1 MRYVHSI
8 TSVLSD
14 HLGWHRARL
23 KFMARFMSAL
33 LQLTTTNLWKIALA
47 LKAGVQLESNY
58 RRIQRFLS
66 DYDMDFTMLARLLV
80 RLVPERPPY
89 VVALDRTEW
98 HFGQTPVNVLTVGIA
113 HRGICF
119 PIAWNVLPTG
129 GSSGAGE
136 QIKVLERFLAAVD
149 PTSIEAVV
157 ADREFIA
164 TEWLRRLQSYEIPF
178 VVRLRSDRRIGLAS
192 QDSLSEGPALP
203 GRMFARPLSA
213 GEERVLDGERH
224 LSGTEGDQVATCV
237 VVRRIASAS
246 SETDDCFL
254 ILATWGVAPDEATE
268 LYRRRWEIE
277 TLFAALKSRGFKLEK
292 THLTAPERIE
302 RLMGLLALAF
312 AWTRLVGQKRVWCQG
327 GPPVKSHGRPERS
340 LFRYGLDWLQSIL
353 TTPEPQRQAF
363 FACLQGLRSPT
374 SFLSCT

>member
-1 MRYVHSI
+1 
-8 TSVLSD
+8 
-14 HLGWHRARL
+14 
-23 KFMARFMSAL
+23 MARFTSAL
-33 LQLTTTNLWKIALA
+33 LRLTTTNLWKIALA
-47 LKAGVQLESNY
+47 LKAEVQLESNY

-113 HRGICF
+113 HKGICF
-119 PIAWNVLPTG
+119 PIAWSVLPTG
-129 GSSGAGE
+129 GSSGAEE
-136 QIKVLERFLAAVD
+136 QTEVLERFLAAVD

-157 ADREFIA
+157 ADREFIG
-164 TEWLRRLQSYEIPF
+164 TQWLRHLKAREIPF
-178 VVRLRSDRRIGLAS
+178 AVRLRSDRRIGLAS
-192 QDSLSEGPALP
+192 QDSLSDGPALP
-203 GRMFARPLSA
+203 ARMFARPLSV
-213 GEERVLDGERH
+213 GQERILDGERH
-224 LSGTEGDQVATCV
+224 LSGTEGDQVATWV
-237 VVRRIASAS
+237 VVKRIAPAS
-246 SETDDCFL
+246 RKTDDQFL
-254 ILATWGVAPDEATE
+254 IVATWGIDPNAATT

-277 TLFAALKSRGFKLEK
+277 TLFGALKSRGFKLEN
-292 THLTAPERIE
+292 THLTMPDRVE
-302 RLMGLLALAF
+302 RLVGLLALAF
-312 AWTRLVGQKRVWCQG
+312 AWTHIVGEKRAFCQG
-327 GPPVKSHGRPERS
+327 QPPTKTHGRPGRS

>member
-1 MRYVHSI
+1 MRYVNSI
-8 TSVLSD
+8 TNVLSD

-23 KFMARFMSAL
+23 KFMARFMSAVIT
-33 LQLTTTNLWKIALA
+33 LTTTNLSKIALA
-47 LKAGVQLESNY
+47 LKAGVKLESNY

-66 DYDMDFTMLARLLV
+66 NYDMDFTMLGRLL
-80 RLVPERPPY
+80 LHLCPERSPY
-89 VVALDRTEW
+89 VACIDRTEW
-98 HFGQTPVNVLTVGIA
+98 HFGQVPVNVLTVGIA

-119 PIAWNVLPTG
+119 PIAWSVLPNG
-129 GSSGAGE
+129 GASSADE
-136 QIKVLERFLAAVD
+136 QANVLERFLAVVD
-149 PTSIEAVV
+149 PSQIEAVL
-157 ADREFIA
+157 ADREFISA
-164 TEWLRRLQSYEIPF
+164 RRLRRLKVQEIPF
-178 VVRLRSDRRIGLAS
+178 VIRLRSDRRIGLAP
-192 QDSLSEGPALP
+192 DGPALP
-203 GRMFARPLSA
+203 ARMFARPFGV
-213 GEERVLDGERH
+213 GEERVLSGACY
-224 LSGTEGDQVATCV
+224 LSGADEEQIQVRV
-237 VVRRIASAS
+237 VVRRIAPAS
-246 SETDDCFL
+246 SETDDRFL
-254 ILATWGVAPDEATE
+254 ILATWGVDPDEATE

-292 THLTAPERIE
+292 THLTVPERIE

-374 SFLSCT
+374 AFLSCT